1 MAEAAPDAGWHFPNR
16 PLSNIWVGGGL
27 SVRNKEI
34 KNLFLDEI
42 HLGMY
47 CNCDV
52 DVDFGIGVY
61 AIVKNQDGRDD
72 DVNMARDD
80 LHIDIDDFSILQK
93 GNCKLLHI

>member
-1 MAEAAPDAGWHFPNR
+1 M
-16 PLSNIWVGGGL
+16 
-27 SVRNKEI
+27 
-34 KNLFLDEI
+34 DEI

-80 LHIDIDDFSILQK
+80 LLILLMTFLSYKK
-93 GNCKLLHI
+93 GIVNCYIFR

>member
-1 MAEAAPDAGWHFPNR
+1 
-16 PLSNIWVGGGL
+16 
-27 SVRNKEI
+27 
-34 KNLFLDEI
+34 
-42 HLGMY
+42 MY

-80 LHIDIDDFSILQK
+80 LLILLMTFLSYKK
-93 GNCKLLHI
+93 GIVNCYIFR